1 MARQTGEDF
10 INVEGIAIARV
21 LSFQAAGINSA
32 ELDAPKTDRFA
43 ADGDTA
49 FSEKVF
55 DVPVTVT
62 TRLRL
67 KR

>member
-1 MARQTGEDF
+1 MVRHTGDDF
-10 INVEGIAIARV
+10 IDIAGVAIASV
-21 LSFQAAGINSA
+21 LTFQSSSVQSA
-32 ELDAPKTDRFA
+32 ELDAPKTERFA

-67 KR
+67 NR